1 MNMPRRGKI
10 KGQYQKQ
17 YRYDICCNDYGVPGE
32 CLSWCEKHCTGPWGW
47 WFESTQEWHTA
58 WDPEYNM
65 AYVSFS
71 RKRDATQF
79 WFENVKILE
88 ESKRNN

>member
-1 MNMPRRGKI
+1 MPRHGKI

-17 YRYDICCNDYGVPGE
+17 YRYDVCCNQEGVPGE
-32 CLSWCEKHCTGPWGW
+32 CIAWCEDNCNGAWGW
-47 WFESTQEWHTA
+47 WFETTQEWHIN
-58 WDPEYNM
+58 WNPEHNT

-71 RKRDATQF
+71 RKKDATRF